1 MRNKSAL
8 ARDDIP
14 TFWILE
20 SLALRHRLYHSAG
33 KITKIGLRYLSQQ
46 TMLLFLFTL
55 SFLFIAP
62 QRPYQS
68 AFWKVS
74 HCTSSTWGKNV
85 NKRWQ
90 KESFVS
96 SSWGKAQKIPLES
109 PLHNNLDFS
118 HFQPLT
124 KKLNPPEFLFWDPSI
139 PIFVKQPP
147 GFFHLMPEIA
157 IFWEKAKRRIFE
169 RRLKGE
175 SLRDG

>member
-1 MRNKSAL
+1 MSKRRVSGRGLSAVQVFSYPSPPIGMLWPKSDQKL
-8 ARDDIP
+8 
-14 TFWILE
+14 
-20 SLALRHRLYHSAG
+20 
-33 KITKIGLRYLSQQ
+33 TKKG
-46 TMLLFLFTL
+46 
-55 SFLFIAP
+55 P
-62 QRPYQS
+62 
-68 AFWKVS
+68 KVTKS
-74 HCTSSTWGKNV
+74 WPKSIKSDQKLKNV

-175 SLRDG
+175 SLREG